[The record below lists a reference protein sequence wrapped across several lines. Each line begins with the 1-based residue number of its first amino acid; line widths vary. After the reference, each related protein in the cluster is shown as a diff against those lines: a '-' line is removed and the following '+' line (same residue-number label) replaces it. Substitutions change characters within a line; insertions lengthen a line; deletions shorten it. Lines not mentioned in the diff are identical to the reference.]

1 MLPLPLDLPWQGVHQ
16 HQQCSVDASVGS
28 VMCGQG
34 AGMGVGMAVGA
45 TALETHLGWS
55 AIA

>member
-16 HQQCSVDASVGS
+16 HQQCSADAPVGS

-34 AGMGVGMAVGA
+34 AGMGVGMAAGA